1 MTTVAAPVSHLRE
14 NPFEIAQQQLHRVAD
29 TFKIDPNLIAVLQ
42 ECKKAVVVS
51 VPVRHGRRHGQRLR
65 GLPRDAQHRARPVEG
80 RYPLPP
86 GRHARRGE
94 GALDV
99 DDVEVRADEHPV
111 RRREGRHRLRPEEA
125 FGDRAPEDDP
135 PLHVGDHQRD
145 RAGEGHPGARRRHGR
160 ARDGLDLR
168 HVLDEQGPLGARR
181 RDREAAD
188 HRRLAR
194 AARGDRPRR
203 ALHHPRGRPEAG
215 RDDRGPARR
224 RPGLRQRRHVPRA
237 VPRTGGRHRAR
248 PPRTRP
254 EASTTRTAST
264 SRPRSRTSR
273 RRARSPAS
281 RTPRRSPTRSCSSS
295 SATCSHRARS
305 SR

>member
-51 VPVRHGRRHGQRLR
+51 VPVVLDDGTVQAFEGYRVTHNIAR
-65 GLPRDAQHRARPVEG
+65 GPSKG
-80 RYPLPP
+80 GIRYHPDVTLDEVKALSMWMTWKCALMNIPF
-86 GRHARRGE
+86 G
-94 GALDV
+94 GAKGGIACNPKTLS
-99 DDVEVRADEHPV
+99 R
-111 RRREGRHRLRPEEA
+111 
-125 FGDRAPEDDP
+125 DRAPEDDS
-135 PLHVGDHQRD
+135 PLHVRDHQRD
-145 RAGEGHPGARRRHGR
+145 RPREGHPGAGRGHGR

-181 RDREAAD
+181 RDREAAE

-203 ALHHPRGRPEAG
+203 ALHHPRGRPQAG
-215 RDDRGPARR
+215 RDDRGPAGR
-224 RPGLRQRRHVPRA
+224 RPGLRQRRQLTSRSSSRRRAPRSS
-237 VPRTGGRHRAR
+237 PS
-248 PPRTRP
+248 RTRP
-254 EASTTRTAST
+254 EASTTRKGST

-281 RTPRRSPTRSCSSS
+281 RTRRGSPTRSCCSST
-295 SATCSHRARS
+295 ATCSHRARS